1 MTAKRLEVLVGAT
14 LVGELVLEHGDR
26 TRFRFSPT
34 YLELP
39 DRPVLGRWF
48 EDRLDVNFVDTA
60 AHSKVPNFFRHAL
73 PDPTS
78 VLRRLLSQKAGVKSH
93 REFFLLAAL
102 GEDLPGALR
111 VVSDGALL
119 DGDDEAFPAS
129 EVDAAQASR
138 LKFSLAGMQLK
149 FSARGDAQRLT
160 LPMRGE
166 EARYLVKMPDP
177 RYPQLP
183 RNECSTLSWAKL
195 AGIAVPD
202 HALVPIDTLDG
213 LPNELSF
220 QEAAALRIT
229 RYDRTEMGRVHQEDF
244 AQVLGKP
251 HENPEDK
258 YESRMEVV
266 AAILHALCPQ
276 DFPEFL
282 RRVAFVV
289 LSGNADAHLKNW
301 SLFYPDGKR
310 PRLSPAYD
318 LVCTLYEGTDQNL
331 ALPIHKKYPIDSISE
346 EDIVGLASRV
356 GYDEASAR
364 SIVADFVV
372 KARAVFADVR
382 GEFPAAIL
390 SRLEAHLARLR
401 L

>member
-1 MTAKRLEVLVGAT
+1 MTAKLLRVLVGT
-14 LVGELVLEHGDR
+14 THVGELVLEHGDR
-26 TRFRFSPT
+26 TQFRFDRS

-39 DRPVLGRWF
+39 NRPVLGRWF
-48 EDRLDVNFVDTA
+48 EDRLGSDFVDTGV
-60 AHSKVPNFFRHAL
+60 HSKVPNFFRHVL

-78 VLRRLLSQKAGVKSH
+78 VLRRLLSQKANVMSH

-111 VVSDGALL
+111 VLPDEAV
-119 DGDDEAFPAS
+119 DDEDGESFPAS
-129 EVDAAQASR
+129 DSARASR

-149 FSARGDAQRLT
+149 FLARDEAQRLT

-177 RYPQLP
+177 RFDALP
-183 RNECSTLSWAKL
+183 RNECSTLTWARL

-202 HALVPIDTLDG
+202 HVLIPIDKLDG
-213 LPNELSF
+213 LPEEFSF
-220 QEAAALRIT
+220 KEPLALQIT
-229 RYDRTEMGRVHQEDF
+229 RYDRTEQGRVHQEDF

-251 HENPEDK
+251 HERPDDK
-258 YESRMEVV
+258 YESRMDVV
-266 AAILHALCPQ
+266 SAIVHALCPQ

-282 RRVAFVV
+282 RHVAFVV

-301 SLFYPDGKR
+301 SLVYPDGKR

-318 LVCTLYEGTDQNL
+318 LVCTLYEGGYDQDL
-331 ALPIHKKYPIDSISE
+331 ALPIRKKYALESISQS
-346 EDIVGLASRV
+346 DIVGLATRV
-356 GYDEASAR
+356 GYDEESASGL
-364 SIVADFVV
+364 VGDFVA
-372 KARAVFADVR
+372 KARATFADIR
-382 GEFPAAIL
+382 AEFPSDIL
-390 SRLEAHLARLR
+390 ARLEGHLARLS

>member
-1 MTAKRLEVLVGAT
+1 MTSPRLKVLIGRT
-14 LVGELVLEHGDR
+14 RVGELVLEHGDR
-26 TRFRFSPT
+26 TQFRFDSA

-48 EDRLDVNFVDTA
+48 EDRLGRDFVDTGV
-60 AHSKVPNFFRHAL
+60 HSKVPNFFRHVL

-78 VLRRLLSQKAGVKSH
+78 VLRRLLSQKANVKSH

-111 VVSDGALL
+111 VLPDGALEDE
-119 DGDDEAFPAS
+119 DGESFPAS
-129 EVDAAQASR
+129 EAAQASR

-149 FSARGDAQRLT
+149 FSAREEGQRLT

-166 EARYLVKMPDP
+166 EARFLVKMPDP
-177 RYPQLP
+177 RFAQLP
-183 RNECSTLSWAKL
+183 RNECATLDWARL
-195 AGIAVPD
+195 AGLDVPD
-202 HALVPIDTLDG
+202 HCLVPIDQLDG
-213 LPNELSF
+213 LPEELSPA
-220 QEAAALRIT
+220 EPWALRVT
-229 RYDRTEMGRVHQEDF
+229 RYDRTEKGRVHQEDF
-244 AQVLGKP
+244 ALVLGKP
-251 HENPEDK
+251 HETPDDK

-266 AAILHALCPQ
+266 SAIVHALCPE

-301 SLFYPDGKR
+301 SLVYPEGKR

-318 LVCTLYEGTDQNL
+318 LVCTLYAGTDRDL
-331 ALPIHKKYPIDSISE
+331 ALPIHKKYPLESIDE
-346 EDIVGLASRV
+346 GDVVGLATRV
-356 GYDEASAR
+356 GYDEARAR
-364 SIVADFVV
+364 SVVGDFVA
-372 KARAVFADVR
+372 KARAAFADVR
-382 GEFPAAIL
+382 GEFPPDVL
-390 SRLEAHLARLR
+390 TRLEEHLARLR

>member
-1 MTAKRLEVLVGAT
+1 MNAAALKVLVGAT
-14 LVGELVLEHGDR
+14 RVGELVLEHGDR
-26 TRFRFSPT
+26 TQFRFDHA

-48 EDRLDVNFVDTA
+48 EDRLGRDFVDTG
-60 AHSKVPNFFRHAL
+60 AHSKVPNFFRHVL

-78 VLRRLLSQKAGVKSH
+78 VLRRLLSQKANVKAH

-111 VVSDGALL
+111 VLPDGAI
-119 DGDDEAFPAS
+119 DDEDAAPLPAS
-129 EVDAAQASR
+129 EADAARASR

-149 FSARGDAQRLT
+149 FSARQEAQRLT

-166 EARYLVKMPDP
+166 EARFLVKMPDP
-177 RYPQLP
+177 RFAELP
-183 RNECSTLSWAKL
+183 RNECSTLAWARL
-195 AGIAVPD
+195 AGLDVPD
-202 HALVPIDTLDG
+202 HALVAIDQLDG
-213 LPNELSF
+213 LPEELSF
-220 QEAAALRIT
+220 QEPWALRVT
-229 RYDRTEMGRVHQEDF
+229 RYDRTEGGRVHQEDF

-251 HENPEDK
+251 HETPDDK

-266 AAILHALCPQ
+266 SALVHALCPE

-301 SLFYPDGKR
+301 SLVYPDGKR

-318 LVCTLYEGTDQNL
+318 LVCTLYPGTDRNL
-331 ALPIHKKYPIDSISE
+331 ALPIHKKYPLESINE
-346 EDIVGLASRV
+346 GDIVGLAARV
-356 GYDEASAR
+356 GYDESAAR
-364 SIVADFVV
+364 DVVADFVV
-372 KARAVFADVR
+372 RARAAFVDVR
-382 GEFPAAIL
+382 SEFPSDVLA
-390 SRLEAHLARLR
+390 RLEGHLARLS